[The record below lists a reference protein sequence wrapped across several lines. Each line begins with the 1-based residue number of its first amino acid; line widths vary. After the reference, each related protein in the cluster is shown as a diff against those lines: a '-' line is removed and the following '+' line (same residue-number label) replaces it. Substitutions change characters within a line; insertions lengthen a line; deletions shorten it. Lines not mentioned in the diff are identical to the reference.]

1 MDSTGRGVK
10 DYNVYYE
17 VYMDKN
23 DIVHPGS
30 LAKCNPSN
38 CYVNLQYTDPT
49 WTYHPPNIPSWGPG
63 PKGPDWVSK
72 VWTFNR
78 PLFDRTEIIN
88 GLTWRHYMFWRYES
102 LSSDPTARPLPVD
115 SPQGQADDPAAL
127 TPAPVVAVPY
137 PDALEMVGEVY
148 EHAVDA
154 DHTMLVFA
162 NYMRPV
168 TQDAQWFA
176 VRRTMLRKLVDAVT
190 IRPLTPEL
198 WRTLNLQYQAQMR
211 TQGEGR
217 WQAQMREDAQKA
229 FEARQQAESKTS
241 H

>member
-1 MDSTGRGVK
+1 MDSTGRGGK

-23 DIVHPGS
+23 NIVHPS
-30 LAKCNPSN
+30 KLAKCNPSN
-38 CYVNLQYTDPT
+38 CIVNLQYTDPT
-49 WTYHPPNIPSWGPG
+49 WTYHAASTPYWT
-63 PKGPDWVSK
+63 SK
-72 VWTFNR
+72 TWTFHR
-78 PLFDRTEIIN
+78 PLFNRTEIIN

-102 LSSDPTARPLPVD
+102 LSSDPSAAPLPVD
-115 SPQGQADDPAAL
+115 SPQGDADDPTAL
-127 TPAPVVAVPY
+127 TPAPVVAVPH

-148 EHAVDA
+148 EHTVDA
-154 DHTMLVFA
+154 DHTMLIFA

-176 VRRTMLRKLVDAVT
+176 ARRAMLKKLVDAVT

-198 WRTLNLQYQAQMR
+198 WHTLMLQYDAQVTANGESRSQAEMRAKAERTL
-211 TQGEGR
+211 EVH
-217 WQAQMREDAQKA
+217 QKA
-229 FEARQQAESKTS
+229 EGAPG